1 MAAEMLLKYHR
12 ERKGWSKSHLGYISG
27 VSPSYI
33 GRIETGER
41 KPARS
46 TVEKLISVLDMTWSV
61 KQQVLL
67 NYGHIMA
74 VEPEFNTID
83 PTLIAVQHVL
93 TCASLTREQREDF
106 RLVVELIAE
115 RWLTGK
121 PTPVKPK

>member
-1 MAAEMLLKYHR
+1 MISLLKYHR

-67 NYGHIMA
+67 
-74 VEPEFNTID
+74 
-83 PTLIAVQHVL
+83 AVQHVL